1 MVDRVKSC
9 DGQTLHDVSRSFA
22 NFLALANSAENH
34 HRIRKLKTSLLSENA
49 QFGLSPKLDSC
60 GGSISDLIKKKGI
73 DAKKLINSLHNQ
85 TVEIVLTAHPT
96 EVNRKT
102 MLTKLNHV
110 KHILDQSDRPDL
122 TNYDKK
128 LLYQQL
134 NADIASIWNSD
145 FLRRRKPTP
154 VMEARTGLDVVE
166 NVLWR
171 AVPNF
176 LRKLD
181 DISRSELKQPLSLN
195 FAPIKLAS
203 WMGGDRDGNPN
214 VTPEVTLAVS
224 MMSRNL
230 AATLLKADMSELK
243 AQLSVDHCSDEMRAL
258 VGDKRE
264 PYRELL
270 QGLEARLQATI
281 DWTEPYLTN
290 STDKSNDIRTGAHV
304 KDTATPPLKVTK
316 ELMEP
321 LLLMHRSLE
330 ETGLGALAD
339 GALADTIRR
348 VAAFGLSL
356 MPLDIRQESTRHS
369 EALDAITK
377 FLGVGSYLQ
386 WDEAERRRWLQQ
398 ELQSKRPLLPRNFR
412 YEDHQGIFTPTVV
425 DTLRTFEVAASLE
438 DGSFGA
444 YVISQCQ
451 QASDILAVVLLQ
463 QDAGVTPRLRVAPLF
478 ETLDDLERSED
489 TVEALFGMPV
499 YRELIAGKQEIMVG
513 YSDSAKVLLHAD
525 PVP

>member
-1 MVDRVKSC
+1 MKD
-9 DGQTLHDVSRSFA
+9 
-22 NFLALANSAENH
+22 
-34 HRIRKLKTSLLSENA
+34 
-49 QFGLSPKLDSC
+49 
-60 GGSISDLIKKKGI
+60 
-73 DAKKLINSLHNQ
+73 
-85 TVEIVLTAHPT
+85 
-96 EVNRKT
+96 
-102 MLTKLNHV
+102 
-110 KHILDQSDRPDL
+110 
-122 TNYDKK
+122 
-128 LLYQQL
+128 
-134 NADIASIWNSD
+134 
-145 FLRRRKPTP
+145 
-154 VMEARTGLDVVE
+154 
-166 NVLWR
+166 
-171 AVPNF
+171 
-176 LRKLD
+176 
-181 DISRSELKQPLSLN
+181 
-195 FAPIKLAS
+195 
-203 WMGGDRDGNPN
+203 
-214 VTPEVTLAVS
+214 
-224 MMSRNL
+224 
-230 AATLLKADMSELK
+230 AATL
-243 AQLSVDHCSDEMRAL
+243 
-258 VGDKRE
+258 
-264 PYRELL
+264 
-270 QGLEARLQATI
+270 
-281 DWTEPYLTN
+281 
-290 STDKSNDIRTGAHV
+290 
-304 KDTATPPLKVTK
+304 PLKVTK

-525 PVP
+525 ASPINRLIYGF